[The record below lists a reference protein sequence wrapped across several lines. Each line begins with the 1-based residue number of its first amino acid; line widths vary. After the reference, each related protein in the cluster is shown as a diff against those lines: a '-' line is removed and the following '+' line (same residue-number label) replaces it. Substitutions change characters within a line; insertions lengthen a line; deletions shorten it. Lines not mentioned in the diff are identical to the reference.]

1 MLCLTG
7 HRSNGEDPN
16 SFDEDMRG
24 VTSLLVSVS
33 RDVDS
38 RERMRDRELIVI

>member
-1 MLCLTG
+1 
-7 HRSNGEDPN
+7 
-16 SFDEDMRG
+16 MRG